1 MRIHLKDPKYL
12 YNKQIYEKNFKEMKL
27 ESNSIKNIIKIYSS
41 KIVKKKKKSND
52 NNSQIF
58 DKSDNSKKESKN
70 LVIKLENDFEQ
81 KEINKN
87 NSFKVENGKS
97 DNNNEL
103 KMDKNNQNSI
113 YSVQNNSLMNCC
125 KLGRELFNNNI
136 NSNIINEKFKSIN
149 DMLYIFNQGTF
160 NFHHIPQLFLN
171 NYSVDMLSYINTNI
185 NTNININANVNNN
198 NFNNINTNIFNN
210 NNLFFTNRN
219 IYTNSLLSL
228 LRK

>member
-52 NNSQIF
+52 NNSQIL

-70 LVIKLENDFEQ
+70 LIIKSEKDFER

-87 NSFKVENGKS
+87 NLFEIENGKS
-97 DNNNEL
+97 DNNNKL
-103 KMDKNNQNSI
+103 SMDKNIKNSI
-113 YSVQNNSLMNCC
+113 YLEQNNSHINCC

-171 NYSVDMLSYINTNI
+171 NYSIDMLSYI

-210 NNLFFTNRN
+210 NNLFFMNRN
-219 IYTNSLLSL
+219 IYMNSLLSL

>member
-1 MRIHLKDPKYL
+1 
-12 YNKQIYEKNFKEMKL
+12 
-27 ESNSIKNIIKIYSS
+27 
-41 KIVKKKKKSND
+41 
-52 NNSQIF
+52 
-58 DKSDNSKKESKN
+58 
-70 LVIKLENDFEQ
+70 
-81 KEINKN
+81 
-87 NSFKVENGKS
+87 
-97 DNNNEL
+97 
-103 KMDKNNQNSI
+103 MDKNNQNSI

-171 NYSVDMLSYINTNI
+171 NYSIDMLSYI

-198 NFNNINTNIFNN
+198 NINTNIFNN
-210 NNLFFTNRN
+210 NNLFFMNRN
-219 IYTNSLLSL
+219 IYMNSLLSL

>member
-70 LVIKLENDFEQ
+70 LIIKLENDFEQ

-87 NSFKVENGKS
+87 NLFKVENGKS

-136 NSNIINEKFKSIN
+136 NGNIINEKFKSIN

-160 NFHHIPQLFLN
+160 NFHHIPHLFLN

-185 NTNININANVNNN
+185 NTNANVNNN
-198 NFNNINTNIFNN
+198 NFNNINTNIFND
-210 NNLFFTNRN
+210 NNLFFMNRN
-219 IYTNSLLSL
+219 IYMNSLLSL

>member
-1 MRIHLKDPKYL
+1 
-12 YNKQIYEKNFKEMKL
+12 
-27 ESNSIKNIIKIYSS
+27 
-41 KIVKKKKKSND
+41 
-52 NNSQIF
+52 
-58 DKSDNSKKESKN
+58 
-70 LVIKLENDFEQ
+70 
-81 KEINKN
+81 
-87 NSFKVENGKS
+87 
-97 DNNNEL
+97 
-103 KMDKNNQNSI
+103 MDKNNQNSI

-185 NTNININANVNNN
+185 NTNANVNNN
-198 NFNNINTNIFNN
+198 NFNNINTIIFNN
-210 NNLFFTNRN
+210 NNLFFMNRN
-219 IYTNSLLSL
+219 IYMNSLLSL